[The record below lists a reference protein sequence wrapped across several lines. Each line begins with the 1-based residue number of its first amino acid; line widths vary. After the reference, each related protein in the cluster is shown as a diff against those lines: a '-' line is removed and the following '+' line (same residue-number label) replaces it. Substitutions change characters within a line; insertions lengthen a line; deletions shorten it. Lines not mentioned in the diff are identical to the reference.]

1 MKFSIKDFFSKRDQ
15 IRSCLRIWSHLLEK
29 SLMENF
35 ISCVVQFIQF
45 WRGIFIWKFKQAY
58 VRFLPIFVMLCIV
71 THWNA
76 TVLPF
81 STYIELMMMMMKMNF
96 FCGMVDGRKAFSLP
110 SSRNHCQRSSANLR
124 YVASRFWTCAEPE
137 FRGSWM
143 KLCSS
148 DNNSIFIV
156 HRGFHRFMWWFQW
169 LPLIYEISCAVLS
182 PWTSF
187 LRTEKDYIIDL
198 GKGLRLFIE
207 EPSTS
212 LYIFIIIRMSVRH
225 FS

>member
-1 MKFSIKDFFSKRDQ
+1 MFVFCQSL
-15 IRSCLRIWSHLLEK
+15 SCCAFLHTGIQQYFPFPPI
-29 SLMENF
+29 LM
-35 ISCVVQFIQF
+35 
-45 WRGIFIWKFKQAY
+45 
-58 VRFLPIFVMLCIV
+58 MMMMM
-71 THWNA
+71 
-76 TVLPF
+76 
-81 STYIELMMMMMKMNF
+81 MMMMMKMNF

-110 SSRNHCQRSSANLR
+110 SSRNHGQRSIANLR

-137 FRGSWM
+137 FRFSWM

-169 LPLIYEISCAVLS
+169 LPLIYETSCAVLS

-187 LRTEKDYIIDL
+187 SRTEKDYIIDL
-198 GKGLRLFIE
+198 GKGLRLFME
-207 EPSTS
+207 ELSTS
-212 LYIFIIIRMSVRH
+212 LYLFIIIRMSVRH